1 MPSISKTLET
11 PSRVISSTL
20 GTQSHLEIS
29 DKMSQS
35 VFAEQL
41 KTFDS
46 DKNNQQS
53 LLPTDIIALFAR
65 VINE

>member
-29 DKMSQS
+29 DKMSQR

-46 DKNNQQS
+46 DKTFIKS
-53 LLPTDIIALFAR
+53 
-65 VINE
+65 